1 MTQRLCRSCRGWHK
15 LDAWPRECA
24 GHFQSHAKQK
34 GSFPV
39 PYFRRDHMDALFHPL
54 DGQTYDSR
62 SDYDA
67 VTKSRPD
74 VVEMGN
80 DTQTVKPFVD
90 DTVKDDVLQAMS
102 MVSQGY
108 KPSVADAGL
117 SGEGWVE

>member
-1 MTQRLCRSCRGWHK
+1 MRQRLCRQCGDWHD
-15 LDAWPRECA
+15 LSQPWPVACIPEA
-24 GHFQSHAKQK
+24 ALGKQR
-34 GSFPV
+34 SSLPS

-67 VTKSRPD
+67 VTKGRPD
-74 VVEMGN
+74 VVEVGN
-80 DTQTVKPFVD
+80 ERQIVKQDVD

-108 KPSVADAGL
+108 KPSVSEASV